1 MERFTFGKNWRAFI
15 KHLDDERIAEAKK
28 SLQIMLNCNDL
39 YGMSFLDAGCGSG
52 IFSLSAR
59 MLGASVYSFDYDIDS
74 VKCAILLKQQYFPD
88 DDSWKITEG
97 DLLNTEFIENIG
109 KYDIVYC
116 WGVVHHTG
124 QMLKAMHNLTLP
136 VKEGGK
142 LFISVYNRRGNIKT
156 ALTTWRKREYTRSTI
171 LGKTILLAIYTMYF
185 VTRNLVVDVLRFRN
199 PLNTYRRNNPRGMS
213 VWHDIV
219 DWVGGYPFETA
230 KPEEVFDFY
239 RKRGFILEQLKTCGG
254 GHGCNEYVFLNP

>member
-1 MERFTFGKNWRAFI
+1 M
-15 KHLDDERIAEAKK
+15 
-28 SLQIMLNCNDL
+28 
-39 YGMSFLDAGCGSG
+39 
-52 IFSLSAR
+52 
-59 MLGASVYSFDYDIDS
+59 
-74 VKCAILLKQQYFPD
+74 
-88 DDSWKITEG
+88 
-97 DLLNTEFIENIG
+97 NTEFIENIG

-156 ALTTWRKREYTRSTI
+156 ALITWRKREYTRSTI

-213 VWHDIV
+213 AWHDIV
-219 DWVGGYPFETA
+219 DWVGGYPFESA